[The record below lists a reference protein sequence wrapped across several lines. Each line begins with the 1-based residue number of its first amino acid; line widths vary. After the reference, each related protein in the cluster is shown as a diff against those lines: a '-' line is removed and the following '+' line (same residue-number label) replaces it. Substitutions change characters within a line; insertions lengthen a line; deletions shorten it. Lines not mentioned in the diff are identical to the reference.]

1 MTRRITRASALAALL
16 VFLCCSASAQTTR
29 LQEFPFAVGAG
40 GFAVSDTGNGSD
52 VKAFSTGGYQLF
64 GEMVLDSGV
73 LLQMRYQSFMLPGT
87 PPTAP
92 AFTAP
97 APRGAPRVSVEAG
110 QISFGYLFREN
121 WWDAGFVGG
130 VGIYRLKPDPP
141 GVDQVSTDSEE
152 TVVGWHGGAVVI
164 FLLAP
169 RLDLRLEA
177 TGYLLQSNAS
187 HKPIELGAMLAYH
200 F

>member
-1 MTRRITRASALAALL
+1 
-16 VFLCCSASAQTTR
+16 
-29 LQEFPFAVGAG
+29 
-40 GFAVSDTGNGSD
+40 
-52 VKAFSTGGYQLF
+52 
-64 GEMVLDSGV
+64 
-73 LLQMRYQSFMLPGT
+73 
-87 PPTAP
+87 
-92 AFTAP
+92 
-97 APRGAPRVSVEAG
+97 
-110 QISFGYLFREN
+110 
-121 WWDAGFVGG
+121 
-130 VGIYRLKPDPP
+130 
-141 GVDQVSTDSEE
+141 VSTDSKE